1 MQHKRRWLVAAV
13 AALALVTVGGVAF
26 AAGTSHSAKRSGGR
40 GAIVSAVASY
50 LGLSTEQLRA
60 DLTSG
65 ETLAQIATAQRRSV
79 SGLEQTIESAMK
91 ARLDQAVA
99 AGKITSQREQLIL
112 SRLPARLDNLVNR
125 AHPSA
130 LIRRGFLRRALIR
143 VSAGYLSLTPQQLR
157 SELRAGRTPAQVATA
172 EGKTAAGLE
181 RAIETAVKARL
192 DQAVAAGK
200 ITSQREQLVL
210 ARLSSR
216 LDGLVNRTLAL
227 P

>member
-26 AAGTSHSAKRSGGR
+26 AAGTSHSGKRSGGR

-50 LGLSTEQLRA
+50 LGLSREQLRA

-79 SGLEQTIESAMK
+79 SGLEQTIESAVK
-91 ARLDQAVA
+91 ARLGQAVA

-112 SRLPARLDNLVNR
+112 SRLPARLDKLVNR

-130 LIRRGFLRRALIR
+130 LIRRGFLRLALIR
-143 VSAGYLSLTPQQLR
+143 VSAGYLSLTPRQLR
-157 SELRAGRTPAQVATA
+157 SELRAGRTLAQIATA

-192 DQAVAAGK
+192 GQAVAAGK

-216 LDGLVNRTLAL
+216 LDGLVNRTLAQ